1 MLLTNFNMKT
11 KTIRIISLSFT
22 LTGIIF
28 ILASKYI
35 GSFAIRLAML
45 MNLAFCIINIKMTYK
60 YLTTKERINYT
71 VAITASV
78 LGLLKPELTMFIIGI
93 MIMFLTVPIYINAIK
108 TKDYSDIIMLI
119 ISGIGIL
126 FATYCILNSKAAL
139 NTVIIIIG
147 IAFIILGCLTLYET
161 LNSRKQNSD
170 TNSNDE
176 DKFGFENTKD
186 M

>member
-1 MLLTNFNMKT
+1 MLFTNLNMKI

-45 MNLAFCIINIKMTYK
+45 MTITFCLINIKMTYK
-60 YLTTKERINYT
+60 YLTTKEKTNYM

-78 LGLLKPELTMFIIGI
+78 LGLLKPELTMFITGI
-93 MIMFLTVPIYINAIK
+93 MLLFLTVPIYINAIK
-108 TKDYSDIIMLI
+108 TRDYSDIIILI

-139 NTVIIIIG
+139 NTVVIIIG
-147 IAFIILGCLTLYET
+147 IIFTILGCLTLYET
-161 LNSRKQNSD
+161 LNIKKSISD
-170 TNSNDE
+170 TNLSEE
-176 DKFGFENTKD
+176 DKLGFEDTKD